1 MKITATYHAR
11 DSQLIRATARK
22 YQSVHPPCG
31 ELTELNS
38 NSSPPK
44 QNGDL
49 LAFQSPQRTVADDK
63 FEVLISETVSVWRR
77 VLYLFLAAF
86 FFALATA
93 GVILPVLPTT
103 PFLLLTSY
111 FLVRSYPRLNEK
123 LLKLTLFGSILVDWQ
138 VNGGVRRDVKTKAVS
153 IVIIAIGFSIYITAF
168 SRRLS
173 LIIAAV
179 ASLGIVVIVNLPEPR
194 D

>member
-1 MKITATYHAR
+1 
-11 DSQLIRATARK
+11 
-22 YQSVHPPCG
+22 
-31 ELTELNS
+31 
-38 NSSPPK
+38 
-44 QNGDL
+44 
-49 LAFQSPQRTVADDK
+49 
-63 FEVLISETVSVWRR
+63 
-77 VLYLFLAAF
+77 
-86 FFALATA
+86 
-93 GVILPVLPTT
+93 VILPVLPTT